1 MAFLE
6 SNLNR
11 FNSASNAMAQ
21 TEDAIQ
27 RRRQLNAERSANLNE
42 NIMEAGGNVANIL
55 AARKKQGAD
64 FEEAGRQR
72 DWETS
77 QNEYDW
83 QQQMALERL
92 RQKGQRDLAQFNF
105 NSSQADRLS
114 NLSDLFWNAFGSA
127 AQAMGVWDATGG
139 NVSGDFDWTNN
150 VSVSS
155 LKMKF
160 MSLIANQSDE
170 DKKALEAFFDS
181 MVADRIAGRE
191 PEVPEKPSDRGGG
204 RFGITLNTNL
214 GLSSG
219 RATGAASRGN
229 TSGTTGRAA
238 GYMNSIPETTSQS
251 YSYGEAGVYVPT
263 EQTQPAPV
271 SEKKRGFWQRVS
283 EAFR

>member
-1 MAFLE
+1 MAFVE

-27 RRRQLNAERSANLNE
+27 RRKQLNAERTANLNE
-42 NIMEAGGNVANIL
+42 NIMEAGGNIADIL
-55 AARKKQGAD
+55 SKRKENETQRRFEGDEAAAD
-64 FEEAGRQR
+64 RY
-72 DWETS
+72 T
-77 QNEYDW
+77 NYD
-83 QQQMALERL
+83 LERL
-92 RQKGQRDLAQFNF
+92 RYEHNLAVQNA
-105 NSSQADRLS
+105 ADRAAQQRLQFGDDSNIS
-114 NLSDLFWNAFGSA
+114 NLSDLFWTAYPGA
-127 AQAMGVWDATGG
+127 AQAMGVWDMAA
-139 NVSGDFDWTNN
+139 GDTTEEFDWSDSAA
-150 VSVSS
+150 VASMK
-155 LKMKF
+155 LKF

-181 MVADRIAGRE
+181 MVADRAAGRE

-219 RATGAASRGN
+219 RATGAGRRGN

-238 GYMNSIPETTSQS
+238 GYMNSIPEPTSQP
-251 YSYGEAGVYVPT
+251 YSYGETGVYVPT

-271 SEKKRGFWQRVS
+271 PEKKRGFWQRVS